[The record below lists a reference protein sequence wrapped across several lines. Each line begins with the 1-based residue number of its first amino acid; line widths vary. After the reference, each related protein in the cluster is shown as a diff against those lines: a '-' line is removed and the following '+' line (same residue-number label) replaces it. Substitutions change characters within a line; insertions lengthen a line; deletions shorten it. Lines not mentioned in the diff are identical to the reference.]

1 MILIPSTE
9 VMLSDIVPIRK
20 GKSRGSTKKDS
31 KKTTKL
37 KSFNPVWGDASKKD
51 DKVSEDL
58 ANAREMWG
66 PPKKGKP
73 KTNYLAGVIGELY

>member
-37 KSFNPVWGDASKKD
+37 KSFNSVWGDRVTFCVYGNMPIICMHAGGLVPSH
-51 DKVSEDL
+51 L
-58 ANAREMWG
+58 REYKQSIAIYTW
-66 PPKKGKP
+66 
-73 KTNYLAGVIGELY
+73 

>member
-1 MILIPSTE
+1 MSPSGR
-9 VMLSDIVPIRK
+9 VNQGVQQ
-20 GKSRGSTKKDS
+20 KKTL

-58 ANAREMWG
+58 ATAREMWG

>member
-37 KSFNPVWGDASKKD
+37 KSFNPVWGDQVTFCVYGNMPIICRRLSAFTFERIHL
-51 DKVSEDL
+51 VHRQMFL
-58 ANAREMWG
+58 W
-66 PPKKGKP
+66 
-73 KTNYLAGVIGELY
+73 